1 MTISL
6 GKAET
11 CSAGKNFG
19 PIYCRLIRVCLK
31 EMSENEELLL
41 GFIDRLTKE
50 QRPGFF
56 GTYLLGFTKNELA
69 TVFLPE
75 TLRIGENLVDN
86 KTVEGLFKTAGVS
99 VWAIL
104 VQDESGILCRCTNAQ

>member
-11 CSAGKNFG
+11 CSVGKNFG

-31 EMSENEELLL
+31 EMSVNEELLL

-69 TVFLPE
+69 IVFLPE
-75 TLRIGENLVDN
+75 TLRIGANQVDN
-86 KTVEGLFKTAGVS
+86 KAVEDLFKTAGVS

-104 VQDESGILCRCTNAQ
+104 VQDESGILCRCTNVQ